1 MKNLIPPAAAAFA
14 AILGLV
20 VADGSVAAAQECKNR
35 GQLDTL
41 YCDDNNDLV
50 ADAPTDPKKWKD
62 PATLV
67 FAYTP
72 VEDPAVYQN
81 MFKPFTDYLGQCTGK
96 RVVYYP
102 VQSNSAE
109 IEAMR
114 SGRLHVAGFST
125 GPTGFRGQ
133 SRGRRAVRRQGHREG
148 PARLSSDFD
157 RARRQPVPEA
167 LRSQGQAR
175 RAHRRRR
182 RIPAILPR
190 SCSIRRRA

>member
-1 MKNLIPPAAAAFA
+1 MMKALSRWFSCFA
-14 AILGLV
+14 ALAFVLSIAWAAS
-20 VADGSVAAAQECKNR
+20 ADECKHR

-41 YCDDNNDLV
+41 YCDEDNDLV
-50 ADAPTDPKKWKD
+50 ADAPADPKKWKD

-81 MFKPFTDYLGQCTGK
+81 VFKPFTDFLAQCIGK

-125 GPTGFRGQ
+125 GPTGFRCIQ
-133 SRGRRAVRRQGHREG
+133 NR
-148 PARLSSDFD
+148 
-157 RARRQPVPEA
+157 
-167 LRSQGQAR
+167 
-175 RAHRRRR
+175 
-182 RIPAILPR
+182 
-190 SCSIRRRA
+190 